1 MVARAQRS
9 GFGGDMNRCWQTA
22 VERMSSSG
30 CKQEAYEQAASVSR
44 CSFGDRRPTKGTK

>member
-9 GFGGDMNRCWQTA
+9 GFGGDMDRCWQAA
-22 VERMSSSG
+22 VEKMSSSG